1 MSGVHVV
8 ADGNPRQGGMDEDER
23 DQCIHD
29 VVSWF
34 QRKAK
39 LRASAVSNADLD
51 DLEQALGTELPEAL
65 RSLLTKQS
73 GGIWFDEYKSLAA
86 EDVAGAAETLSGVK
100 GWKKSFVPFAVNL
113 DGAALVTDAGSRSA
127 VFEFGDDGSGG
138 QLAPTLLQYLEE
150 YRNRLLSGQFDF
162 VDDVGLVERSRK

>member
-29 VVSWF
+29 VVSC
-34 QRKAK
+34 
-39 LRASAVSNADLD
+39 
-51 DLEQALGTELPEAL
+51 
-65 RSLLTKQS
+65 LLKKQS

-86 EDVAGAAETLSGVK
+86 EDIADAAETLSGIK
-100 GWKKSFVPFAVNL
+100 GWKKSFIPFA
-113 DGAALVTDAGSRSA
+113 
-127 VFEFGDDGSGG
+127 
-138 QLAPTLLQYLEE
+138 YLEE